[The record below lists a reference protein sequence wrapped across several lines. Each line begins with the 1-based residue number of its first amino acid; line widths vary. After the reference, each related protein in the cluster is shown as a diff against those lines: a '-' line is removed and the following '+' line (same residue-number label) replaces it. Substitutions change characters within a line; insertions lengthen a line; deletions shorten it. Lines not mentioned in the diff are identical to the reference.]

1 MRAFSIAVLLAVL
14 LGAGFWAGLKPFHN
28 TSAEAFSTSGVR
40 LNIEQKG
47 AGFGPEVS

>member
-1 MRAFSIAVLLAVL
+1 MRVFSIAALLAIVL
-14 LGAGFWAGLKPFHN
+14 GFGFWAVLDAFHN

-40 LNIEQKG
+40 LDIEQKG